1 MEEIDVRLD
10 LNQKQ
15 REEFPKKMEEFL
27 KLREEILKKMEE
39 ITVELVQAAGKRVQI
54 FRLNPQLSFPRVR
67 PEVLRARFGV
77 RRSGTLD

>member
-1 MEEIDVRLD
+1 MEENDVPLD

-15 REEFPKKMEEFL
+15 REEFLKRMEEIP
-27 KLREEILKKMEE
+27 KLREEIIKLRAQ
-39 ITVELVQAAGKRVQI
+39 IAVELAQAAGNRAQI
-54 FRLNPQLSFPRVR
+54 FRFNPQISFQGAR